1 MSEQFFWCPTPPD
14 YRVDWEGVLREFPS
28 VVATEGCPQDAAHHA
43 EGDVLVHTRMVVEA
57 LAAMPGWRALAPAER
72 AVVFTAALLHDV
84 AKPAC
89 TRVEDGRI
97 TSRGHSKRGA
107 IDARVLLWGMSL
119 PLDAREQVAALIRF
133 HQIPFFLIDRPDAQR
148 TLFEVSQ
155 TARCDLLALVAE
167 ADARGRVCADQQ
179 RLLDNV
185 ALFAQYAEEQGCLRG
200 PRRFPNDHSR
210 FLYFRREGRDPD
222 YPAYDD
228 TVCEV
233 VLMSGLPGAGKDTW
247 VAENVAGR
255 PVVSLDDLRREMGVA
270 PTENQGP
277 VVSRARE
284 AARVHLRRKEGFV
297 WNATNISRQLRELS
311 VNLFAAYNARV
322 RIVYV
327 EAPEALLYAQN
338 REREAAVPAEVIRKL
353 TARWEVPDL
362 TEAHR
367 VDWVSGSAGD
377 AQLLSFGGR
386 GDSEGGDF

>member
-1 MSEQFFWCPTPPD
+1 MSEQFHWCPSPPL
-14 YRVDWEGVLREFPS
+14 YGVDWGRIEQEFPA
-28 VVATEGCPQDAAHHA
+28 VARTAGCPQDSVHHA

-57 LAAMPGWRALAPAER
+57 LASMPAWRALPRPER
-72 AVVFTAALLHDV
+72 ETVFAAALLHDV

-89 TRVEDGRI
+89 TKVEDGRV

-107 IDARVLLWGMSL
+107 VMTRALLWGMGV
-119 PLDAREQVAALIRF
+119 PFDAREQVASLIRF
-133 HQIPFFLIDRPDAQR
+133 HQIPFFLIDKPDGRR

-155 TARCDLLALVAE
+155 SARCDLLALLAE
-167 ADARGRVCADQQ
+167 ADARGRVCADGQ

-185 ALFAQYAEEQGCLRG
+185 ALFAEYAGEHGCLKG

-222 YPAYDD
+222 YTAYDD
-228 TVCEV
+228 TACEV
-233 VLMSGLPGAGKDTW
+233 VMMSGLPGAGKDFG
-247 VAENVAGR
+247 VAENLPDW
-255 PVVSLDDLRREMGVA
+255 PVVSLDGLRREMGIS

-284 AARVHLRRKEGFV
+284 AAREHLRKKRNFV
-297 WNATNISRQLRELS
+297 WNATNVSRQIRELS

-327 EAPEALLYAQN
+327 EAPEERLYAQN
-338 REREAAVPAEVIRKL
+338 RERADPVPAEVIRKL

-367 VDWVSGSAGD
+367 VEWVAGSAGA
-377 AQLLSFGGR
+377 AQLLTF
-386 GDSEGGDF
+386 